1 MVYMQLTRKCAG
13 CKQDIR
19 KDEMI
24 QYASPTGKTTYW
36 FCKECYEEKLA
47 RERFQEKVCQIFGL
61 KSPGPLIWTQRK
73 RLRDT
78 YGYTDDAI
86 VDCLEYIYHVEHM
99 NKLKESLGLVT
110 PINMA
115 KMKKWRASKS
125 GVAGGIAAAAA
136 NTEVNE
142 RVVYIRENTSKKEKL
157 NLDDALLE

>member
-1 MVYMQLTRKCAG
+1 MQLTRKCYG

-24 QYASPTGKTTYW
+24 QYSTLSGKTSYW
-36 FCKECYEEKLA
+36 YCKDCYEEKLA
-47 RERFQEKVCQIFGL
+47 RERFQMKVCQIFGI

-86 VDCLEYIYHVEHM
+86 VDCLDYIYHVAHM
-99 NKLKESLGLVT
+99 NKLKESLGLVG
-110 PINMA
+110 PRSMEE
-115 KMKKWRASKS
+115 MRKWRATKQAQ
-125 GVAGGIAAAAA
+125 AGSIIAAIA
-136 NTEVNE
+136 NTEVT
-142 RVVYIRENTSKKEKL
+142 REVIPLSVKKNVKKEI